1 MKRRRRSSQEG
12 GGNGNGK
19 GKGNE
24 GGNNSSNNNR
34 GSNNKKG
41 TMKKKKKKNPL
52 LHPQPPVLGTV
63 ATRTRR
69 QTNAIAS
76 TWNHPRPLIIKILS
90 YADPETI
97 RTLCCVS
104 KQLYDIIAYDP
115 GMEYNRAIPLLEI
128 SPRAKEEDKGRMGRL
143 FDFLH
148 HHRDK
153 VQLYRE
159 IKIID
164 ANKFVSSVSHSE
176 WMEWKKII
184 YTFRLYGIVSLD
196 MSSAPPST
204 DIRDNNE
211 LNYTYLYFLP
221 KIFPNLEKI
230 TWHNIDRKQSAIEI
244 DGWDMM
250 HATNLKH
257 IYMDGSVFY
266 VGDDGRDKFSDLEN
280 DEHSDIFPFHKL
292 SSKLLERVSIRNA
305 KWVCCASDD
314 LTAIPQNALIKF
326 IRNAPTSLRWF
337 RSDLTEDNMNMLR
350 SERPGIELVN

>member
-1 MKRRRRSSQEG
+1 MKRGRSSSHEG
-12 GGNGNGK
+12 EGNDK

-24 GGNNSSNNNR
+24 GGNNSSNN
-34 GSNNKKG
+34 KKG
-41 TMKKKKKKNPL
+41 TKKKKKKKNPL

-76 TWNHPRPLIIKILS
+76 TWNHPRPLIIKILN

-104 KQLYDIIAYDP
+104 KQFYDIIAYDP
-115 GMEYNRAIPLLEI
+115 GMEQNRAIPLLEI
-128 SPRAKEEDKGRMGRL
+128 SPCAKEEDKGRLGRL
-143 FDFLH
+143 FHLLYH
-148 HHRDK
+148 YRDK
-153 VQLYRE
+153 LQLYRE

-164 ANKFVSSVSHSE
+164 ANKFVAYVSHSE
-176 WMEWKKII
+176 WMELEKI
-184 YTFRLYGIVSLD
+184 TGTLRLHGIVSLD

-244 DGWDMM
+244 YGSDMKQ
-250 HATNLKH
+250 ATNLKH
-257 IYMDGSVFY
+257 IYMDGSVFDVWY
-266 VGDDGRDKFSDLEN
+266 DERYQMSDLEN
-280 DEHSDIFPFHKL
+280 DEHSDIFLFHGL

-305 KWVCCASDD
+305 KWDFVQWREG
-314 LTAIPQNALIKF
+314 TNVPVIPQNALIKF
-326 IRNAPTSLRWF
+326 VRNAPTSLRWF